1 MEKVKNTNEA
11 VSAGAQLAA
20 QRKKYIKECVVC
32 GQEFEGTFTAVT
44 CSDRCRKRKSRNGK
58 KS

>member
-1 MEKVKNTNEA
+1 MGKSTHISDE

-20 QRKKYIKECVVC
+20 KRKRYTKECAAC
-32 GQEFEGTFTAVT
+32 GQEFEGTATAVT
-44 CSDRCRKRKSRNGK
+44 CSDRCRKRKSRNGG

>member
-1 MEKVKNTNEA
+1 MDKSKHTNVA

-20 QRKKYIKECVVC
+20 QRKRYKKECVVC
-32 GQEFEGTFTAVT
+32 GQEFEGTATAVT